1 MSARMT
7 FPSSPDALYHLDS
20 HADAES
26 IADQLLARQSQLQAL
41 LAMTYGDAGE
51 VFRRLNHTHQDN
63 YLWACSM
70 IAHEAQE
77 LTDALQARWK
87 TEGRAA
93 A

>member
-1 MSARMT
+1 MSAQMT
-7 FPSSPDALYHLDS
+7 FPSSPDALYNLDS
-20 HADAES
+20 HADAEA